1 MAVAF
6 VRSRPGEYVKNHGGG
21 SGDESSPRTLIVMMI
36 AITICALS
44 LSSAAAKQR
53 VALIMNVPL
62 GDPLQTSCMP
72 VFRNWRKKEILMRS

>member
-1 MAVAF
+1 MRA
-6 VRSRPGEYVKNHGGG
+6 HL
-21 SGDESSPRTLIVMMI
+21 RTLIVMMI

-44 LSSAAAKQR
+44 LSSAAAVKQR
-53 VALIMNVPL
+53 VALIMNQPL